1 MFAVSESEK
10 STPAQSS
17 RSRVAISSLP
27 QQWSRHRKV
36 KKTIPLFLRI
46 LLWVQRTSAILT
58 LGSLGATLVVY
69 GLTFYTQQQWNRQ
82 YDQLQNLQRQER
94 NVTVISEALQD
105 QIIEQENDASK
116 ELIPLTPEK
125 NIYLAPVED
134 FSEAKSVQNHQFEM
148 PKIDRPLG
156 Y

>member
-1 MFAVSESEK
+1 MFAVSESEQ

-17 RSRVAISSLP
+17 PSRVATSSLP
-27 QQWSRHRKV
+27 PQWSRHRKV

-69 GLTFYTQQQWNRQ
+69 GLTFYTQQQWNQQ
-82 YDQLQNLQRQER
+82 YNQLQKLQHQER
-94 NVTVISEALQD
+94 NVTVINEALQD
-105 QIIEQENDASK
+105 QIIKQESK
-116 ELIPLTPEK
+116 ENPELKPLTPDK
-125 NIYLAPVED
+125 NIYLAPVKD
-134 FSEAKSVQNHQFEM
+134 FSETDSVPNDQLEM
-148 PKIDRPLG
+148 PKTEHPFG